1 MPSLDL
7 DAGFLRE
14 LEALRRR
21 LEIRARSGAS
31 GERTSRRRGSSSEF
45 EDHRPYAPGDDPR
58 RIDWSVYA
66 RTGEPFLK
74 LFRAEEDVTARV
86 LLDGSASMAFGT
98 PAKVDHAK
106 RFAAAIAYMTLS
118 GLERAQL
125 FAGSDGRVRTHT
137 PVRGRGGAATFFRE
151 VASVSP
157 LGALDLA
164 RSVDTVVRQS
174 GRPGLLV
181 VMSDFFDGG
190 PVLSALARARA
201 AGHDLAIVQILAPEE
216 VQPELEGDLALED
229 SETGDTVELTAD
241 ADSLDAYLARLAGL
255 CAELRNF
262 ARRHGATYVRSVTNE
277 SLYEGVRRFVSRAR
291 D

>member
-1 MPSLDL
+1 ML

-21 LEIRARSGAS
+21 LEVRARSGAS

-45 EDHRPYAPGDDPR
+45 EDHRPYSPGDDPR

-86 LLDGSASMAFGT
+86 LLDASASMQFGA
-98 PAKVDHAK
+98 PPKMDHAR
-106 RFAAAIAYMTLS
+106 RFAAAVAYLTLA

-125 FAGSDGRVRTHT
+125 FAGTNGSVRVSSS
-137 PVRGRGGAATFFRE
+137 VRGRGGVPTFFRE
-151 VASVSP
+151 VASVAP
-157 LGALDLA
+157 LGTIDLA
-164 RSVDTVVRQS
+164 RAVDTVIRRS
-174 GRPGLLV
+174 TRPGLLV
-181 VMSDFFDGG
+181 VISDFFDGG

-216 VQPELEGDLALED
+216 IDPQLDGDVALED
-229 SETGDTVELTAD
+229 CETGQTVELTAD
-241 ADSLDAYLARLAGL
+241 ADAIDAYLARLAGL
-255 CAELRNF
+255 CEELRTF
-262 ARRHGATYVRSVTNE
+262 ARKHGASYVRSASNE
-277 SLYEGVRRFVSRAR
+277 PLDAPVRRFVSRSR

>member
-1 MPSLDL
+1 ML
-7 DAGFLRE
+7 DAAFLRE

-58 RIDWSVYA
+58 RIDWAVYA

-86 LLDGSASMAFGT
+86 LLDGSASMSFGA
-98 PAKVDHAK
+98 PPKLDHAK
-106 RFAAAIAYMTLS
+106 RFAAAVAYMTLA

-125 FAGSDGRVRTHT
+125 FANTEGRVKVSTS
-137 PVRGRGGAATFFRE
+137 VRGRSGAPAFFRE
-151 VASVSP
+151 AAAVTP
-157 LGALDLA
+157 TGAGDLA
-164 RSVDTVVRQS
+164 RSIDVVLRQS
-174 GRPGLLV
+174 SRPGMLV
-181 VMSDFFDGG
+181 VISDFFDGG

-216 VQPELEGDLALED
+216 IDPRLEGDVQLED
-229 SETGDTVELTAD
+229 SETGQLVELTAD
-241 ADSLDAYLARLAGL
+241 ADAIDAYLARLAGL
-255 CAELRNF
+255 YDELRSF
-262 ARRHGATYVRSVTNE
+262 ARRHGATYVRSSSTDALDE
-277 SLYEGVRRFVSRAR
+277 PIRRFVSRTR

>member
-1 MPSLDL
+1 ML
-7 DAGFLRE
+7 DAAFLRE

-21 LEIRARSGAS
+21 LEVRAWSGAS

-58 RIDWSVYA
+58 RIDWAVYA

-86 LLDGSASMAFGT
+86 LLDGSASMSFGA
-98 PAKVDHAK
+98 PPKLDHAK
-106 RFAAAIAYMTLS
+106 RFAAAVAYMTLA

-125 FAGSDGRVRTHT
+125 FATTEGRVKVSTS
-137 PVRGRGGAATFFRE
+137 VRGRAGAPAFFRE
-151 VASVSP
+151 AAAVNP
-157 LGALDLA
+157 TGAGDLA
-164 RSVDTVVRQS
+164 RAIDVVLRQS
-174 GRPGLLV
+174 GRPGMLV
-181 VMSDFFDGG
+181 VISDFFDAG

-216 VQPELEGDLALED
+216 
-229 SETGDTVELTAD
+229 LTAD
-241 ADSLDAYLARLAGL
+241 ADAIDAYLARLAGL
-255 CAELRNF
+255 CEELRNF
-262 ARRHGATYVRSVTNE
+262 ARRHGATYVRSSSSDALDE
-277 SLYEGVRRFVSRAR
+277 PIRRFVSRTR